1 MHQGAERAHPG
12 NGPVR
17 GLAVGPLA
25 GPAGGAAAGGRTAAG
40 AFTDGEPTMYGGL
53 ALGATGPAAGSAG
66 RPADPAAI
74 LAAVYEALEERGYDP
89 VRQLAGYLL
98 SGDPAYITSHRGA
111 RALVARVERDE
122 LLAELVRSY
131 VMGLRARE
139 ARREA

>member
-1 MHQGAERAHPG
+1 MQQGAEPAR
-12 NGPVR
+12 PV
-17 GLAVGPLA
+17 
-25 GPAGGAAAGGRTAAG
+25 
-40 AFTDGEPTMYGGL
+40 TDGEPTMYGGMS
-53 ALGATGPAAGSAG
+53 LGTPGAG

-111 RALVARVERDE
+111 RALVSRIERDQ
-122 LLAELVRSY
+122 LLAELVRTY
-131 VMGLRARE
+131 VAGLRARP